1 MSGLMSEWWRSRSY
15 STRRSVGVGSL
26 MARLSD
32 QAAHQQL
39 EDQAALAGIGDQS
52 ARRYLVV
59 DGKKGIKEAG
69 QPAGGEGEDHHGVGP
84 GAAQAPAT
92 VAVNDRQPVGGEQLR
107 RTFRHRQIYAS
118 LQYPQQRQQIAFRL
132 GQLTHIAYG
141 DAKVACMLLHMA
153 LLCRQKTTGCFLS

>member
-1 MSGLMSEWWRSRSY
+1 
-15 STRRSVGVGSL
+15 
-26 MARLSD
+26 MAWMID

-39 EDQAALAGIGDQS
+39 AHQAAQAVIGIPG
-52 ARRYLVV
+52 ARRYLVI
-59 DGKKGIKEAG
+59 DGKKGIIEAG

-92 VAVNDRQPVGGEQLR
+92 VAVNDRQPVGDERLR

-118 LQYPQQRQQIAFRL
+118 LQHPQQRQQIAFRL

-141 DAKVACMLLHMA
+141 DAKVA
-153 LLCRQKTTGCFLS
+153 

>member
-1 MSGLMSEWWRSRSY
+1 
-15 STRRSVGVGSL
+15 
-26 MARLSD
+26 MARMID

-39 EDQAALAGIGDQS
+39 AHQATQAVIGIPGT
-52 ARRYLVV
+52 RRYLVI
-59 DGKKGIKEAG
+59 DGKKGIIEAG

-92 VAVNDRQPVGGEQLR
+92 VAVNDRQPVGDERLR

-118 LQYPQQRQQIAFRL
+118 LQHPQQRQQIAFRL

-141 DAKVACMLLHMA
+141 DAKVACMLLHMT